1 MGENSTYFDEFL
13 QGIDK
18 VSVIIECAWHIITTQ
33 LMLANMITGKDS
45 ISMFGHSSR
54 EQYTH
59 YLLSWRLPSC
69 MGHCGGKNKWSLP
82 SLDLPVQLGPTR
94 TSQNISCKEHY
105 LLHASGWRPRV
116 HAKLLQLC
124 PTLCNIMDCS
134 PPGSSAMG
142 ILQTRILE
150 WVAMPAS
157 RGSS

>member
-59 YLLSWRLPSC
+59 YLLS
-69 MGHCGGKNKWSLP
+69 
-82 SLDLPVQLGPTR
+82 
-94 TSQNISCKEHY
+94 
-105 LLHASGWRPRV
+105 
-116 HAKLLQLC
+116 
-124 PTLCNIMDCS
+124 
-134 PPGSSAMG
+134 
-142 ILQTRILE
+142 
-150 WVAMPAS
+150 
-157 RGSS
+157 